1 MTFQHWHIK
10 QLYLTVAIGMMIVAI
25 DMFCYS
31 NYKFVCVV
39 IKGTSIAT
47 TRFSVVTDELSLATT
62 TNMTV
67 AIDDSTYSNH
77 LRNVAIEDL
86 SVATNLSDVAIACST
101 YSNHLGNVTIE
112 DLPVVTNLSNV
123 SIACSTY
130 SNHLGNV
137 AIVSSTIAILSPR
150 GNNADCNTYLALL
163 LHCFATRP
171 ACSNRY
177 R

>member
-31 NYKFVCVV
+31 NYNFVCVV

-47 TRFSVVTDELSLATT
+47 TRFSVVTDKLSLATT

-86 SVATNLSDVAIACST
+86 SVATNLSDVA
-101 YSNHLGNVTIE
+101 
-112 DLPVVTNLSNV
+112 
-123 SIACSTY
+123 IACSTY

>member
-1 MTFQHWHIK
+1 
-10 QLYLTVAIGMMIVAI
+10 MMIVAI

-31 NYKFVCVV
+31 NYNFVCVV

-47 TRFSVVTDELSLATT
+47 TRFSVVTDKLSLATT

-67 AIDDSTYSNH
+67 VIEDSTYSNH
-77 LRNVAIEDL
+77 LRNMAIEDL

-101 YSNHLGNVTIE
+101 YSNHLGNV
-112 DLPVVTNLSNV
+112 
-123 SIACSTY
+123 
-130 SNHLGNV
+130 
-137 AIVSSTIAILSPR
+137 AIVGSAIAILSPR

>member
-1 MTFQHWHIK
+1 
-10 QLYLTVAIGMMIVAI
+10 VAIGMMIVAL

-101 YSNHLGNVTIE
+101 YSNHLGNV
-112 DLPVVTNLSNV
+112 
-123 SIACSTY
+123 
-130 SNHLGNV
+130 

>member
-47 TRFSVVTDELSLATT
+47 TRFSVVTDGLSLATT

-67 AIDDSTYSNH
+67 VIEDSTYSNH
-77 LRNVAIEDL
+77 LRNMAIEDL
-86 SVATNLSDVAIACST
+86 SVATNLSDVA
-101 YSNHLGNVTIE
+101 
-112 DLPVVTNLSNV
+112 
-123 SIACSTY
+123 IACSTY

>member
-1 MTFQHWHIK
+1 
-10 QLYLTVAIGMMIVAI
+10 MMIVAI

-31 NYKFVCVV
+31 NYNFVCVV

-47 TRFSVVTDELSLATT
+47 TRFSVVTDKLSLATT

-86 SVATNLSDVAIACST
+86 SVATNLSDVA
-101 YSNHLGNVTIE
+101 
-112 DLPVVTNLSNV
+112 
-123 SIACSTY
+123 IACSTY